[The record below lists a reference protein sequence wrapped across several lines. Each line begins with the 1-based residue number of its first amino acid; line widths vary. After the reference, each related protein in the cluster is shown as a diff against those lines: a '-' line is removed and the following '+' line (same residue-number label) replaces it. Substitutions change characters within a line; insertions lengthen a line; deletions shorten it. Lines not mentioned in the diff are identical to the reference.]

1 MKISRPEGMK
11 RNAGI
16 LAGAGTMGLH
26 LVSGPA
32 VGFIIGYFLDDWLG
46 THPWMKAV
54 FFLLGVI
61 SGFKLVYED
70 ARKIARETENPRDQ
84 GDQGTDP
91 PA

>member
-1 MKISRPEGMK
+1 MKIARPAGVKQNM
-11 RNAGI
+11 GI

-32 VGFIIGYFLDDWLG
+32 VGFGIGYLLDDWLG
-46 THPWMKAV
+46 TDPWMKGV
-54 FFLLGVI
+54 FFILGVI

-70 ARKIARETENPRDQ
+70 ARKLSRETENPRDHS
-84 GDQGTDP
+84 TEP

>member
-11 RNAGI
+11 KSMGL

-32 VGFIIGYFLDDWLG
+32 VGFGIGYALDNWLG
-46 THPWMKAV
+46 TDPWMKAV
-54 FFLLGVI
+54 FFLFGVI
-61 SGFKLVYED
+61 CGFKLVYED
-70 ARKIARETENPRDQ
+70 ARKLAGEAGTPRDRR
-84 GDQGTDP
+84 TDP

>member
-11 RNAGI
+11 KSMGV

-32 VGFIIGYFLDDWLG
+32 VGFGIGYFLDDRLG
-46 THPWMKAV
+46 TDPWMKGV
-54 FFLLGVI
+54 FFLCGVVA
-61 SGFKLVYED
+61 GFRLVWQDAQKL
-70 ARKIARETENPRDQ
+70 ARETQNPRDQ
-84 GDQGTDP
+84 GSDP

>member
-11 RNAGI
+11 KSVGI

-32 VGFIIGYFLDDWLG
+32 VGFGIGYFLDDWLG
-46 THPWMKAV
+46 TDPWMKAV
-54 FFLLGVI
+54 FFLLGII
-61 SGFKLVYED
+61 SGFRLVYED
-70 ARKIARETENPRDQ
+70 ARKITGETRESRVQ
-84 GDQGTDP
+84 GIDP